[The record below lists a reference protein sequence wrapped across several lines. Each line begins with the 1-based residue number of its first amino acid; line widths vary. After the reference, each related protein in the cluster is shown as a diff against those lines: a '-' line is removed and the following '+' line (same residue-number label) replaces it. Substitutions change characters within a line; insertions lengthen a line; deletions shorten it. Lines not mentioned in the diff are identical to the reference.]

1 MMRLTSLAALAAAAF
16 LIVAPAQAALK
27 KTILLG
33 TEGAYAP
40 WNMTDASGKIIGF
53 EVDLAAD
60 LCARMKVECKFVA
73 QDWDGMIPAL
83 TAGKFDAIFAGMS
96 ITDERLKKIDFSLA
110 YANSPNGFTA
120 LSTGP
125 LANLPGTGEV
135 VNITKEP
142 EKAQKAID
150 AMKPLLKG
158 KTVAVQGSTTNAN
171 FIDQYFKGLVETR
184 EYKTIEQH
192 DLDLSS
198 GRVDATFANR
208 APLTDEKSKDA
219 RKDFKLVG
227 TYFVGGVLGRG
238 VGAGLRKGDTELKDA
253 FDTAIKAAIAE
264 GVVKKLTEKYFGF
277 DITPK

>member
-1 MMRLTSLAALAAAAF
+1 MKRLTSLAALAAAAF
-16 LIVAPAQAALK
+16 LTVAPAQAELK

-40 WNMTDASGKIIGF
+40 WNMTDASGKIVGF

-60 LCARMKVECKFVA
+60 LCPRMKVECKFVA

-96 ITDERLKKIDFSLA
+96 ITDERLKKIDFSIA
-110 YANSPNGFTA
+110 YANAPNGFTA
-120 LSTGP
+120 LKTGP

-135 VNITKEP
+135 LNLTKEP
-142 EKAQKAID
+142 EKAQAAID

-158 KTVAVQGSTTNAN
+158 KTVGVQGSTTNAN

-192 DLDLSS
+192 DLDLAA
-198 GRVDATFANR
+198 GRIDATFANR
-208 APLTDEKSKDA
+208 APLTDDKGKEA
-219 RKDFKLVG
+219 NKDFKLVG

-238 VGAGLRKGDTELKDA
+238 VGAGLRKGDTELKEA
-253 FDTAIKAAIAE
+253 FDVAIKAAIAE
-264 GVVKKLTEKYFGF
+264 GVIKKLTEKYFGF

>member
-1 MMRLTSLAALAAAAF
+1 MMRLTSLAAFAAAAF
-16 LIVAPAQAALK
+16 LVAAPAKAELK

-40 WNMTDASGKIIGF
+40 WNMTDASGKIVGF

-60 LCARMKVECKFVA
+60 LCPRMKVECKFVA

-83 TAGKFDAIFAGMS
+83 NAGKFDAIFAGMS
-96 ITDERLKKIDFSLA
+96 ITDERLKTINFSVA

-120 LSTGP
+120 LKSGP
-125 LANLPGTGEV
+125 LANLPGAGDV
-135 VNITKEP
+135 INITTEP
-142 EKAQKAID
+142 DKAKAAIE

-158 KTVAVQGSTTNAN
+158 KTVGVQGSTTNAN

-192 DLDLSS
+192 DLDLAA
-198 GRVDATFANR
+198 GRIDATFANR
-208 APLTDEKSKDA
+208 APLTDEKGKETN
-219 RKDFKLVG
+219 KDFKLAG

-238 VGAGLRKGDTELKDA
+238 VGAGLRKSDTELKEA
-253 FDTAIKAAIAE
+253 FDAAIKASIAE